1 MRVLVTGSKGFIGRN
16 LTVRLQ
22 EQGKYEI
29 LEIDRENSW
38 ESVVQALATADY
50 VVHLAGINRP
60 KTEDEF
66 GAGNVGFTQRLC
78 AELERQGRSL
88 PILFSSSIQAIL
100 DNPYGRSKREAEEV
114 IANYAQRTGA
124 PAIIYR
130 LPNVFGK
137 WCRPNYNS
145 VVATFCYNIA
155 RDLPITISDPNR
167 ELELAYIDDV
177 VRAFLADMDLSE
189 RTGVYYREVPVT
201 HKTTLA
207 KLADTIRSFKESRR
221 TLLVP
226 DHADPFTHKLYATYL
241 SYLDSEDFAYDL
253 EQRID
258 ARGALAE
265 FIKSKH
271 VGQIFVS
278 RTKPGITRGNHYHHT
293 KNEKFLVLSGEAIV
307 RFRRI
312 DDESVIE
319 YSVRGEDFRVIDIP
333 PGYTHSI
340 QNVGDTELVTLFWA
354 NEIFD
359 PENPDTY
366 ALPVID
372 E

>member
-29 LEIDRENSW
+29 LEIDRANSW

-100 DNPYGRSKREAEEV
+100 DNPYGRSKREAEEG

-155 RDLPITISDPNR
+155 RDLPITISD
-167 ELELAYIDDV
+167 
-177 VRAFLADMDLSE
+177 
-189 RTGVYYREVPVT
+189 
-201 HKTTLA
+201 
-207 KLADTIRSFKESRR
+207 
-221 TLLVP
+221 
-226 DHADPFTHKLYATYL
+226 
-241 SYLDSEDFAYDL
+241 
-253 EQRID
+253 Q
-258 ARGALAE
+258 
-265 FIKSKH
+265 
-271 VGQIFVS
+271 
-278 RTKPGITRGNHYHHT
+278 
-293 KNEKFLVLSGEAIV
+293 
-307 RFRRI
+307 
-312 DDESVIE
+312 
-319 YSVRGEDFRVIDIP
+319 
-333 PGYTHSI
+333 
-340 QNVGDTELVTLFWA
+340 
-354 NEIFD
+354 
-359 PENPDTY
+359 
-366 ALPVID
+366 
-372 E
+372 